1 MTFQERIN
9 ELLLKAKEL
18 NIHVS
23 ACQEIVDNRI
33 VTVPLYHDLEPKVES
48 KEEAPTEEVK
58 K

>member
-33 VTVPLYHDLEPKVES
+33 VTVPLYHDLEPKVE
-48 KEEAPTEEVK
+48 APTEE
-58 K
+58 

>member
-33 VTVPLYHDLEPKVES
+33 VTVPLYHDLEPKVE
-48 KEEAPTEEVK
+48 APTEEVK
-58 K
+58 E